1 MRPINEDLKGRFE
14 SPLQTAANNT
24 DPRLSALLSRDTI
37 PLTSGADLER
47 SVILETSGLTACS
60 VAVRR
65 PRAGREPDAVYAA
78 YIVYLLERCGTDC
91 EGGCEIH
98 VPKQDIRSV
107 CGKYAVEA
115 KDAEND
121 FIITLT
127 KQGESHGAGSCEVA
141 DA

>member
-1 MRPINEDLKGRFE
+1 MKGNIAVQKHKNEKLQDDGKLAYMIAWRDKRIAALEDLLRA
-14 SPLQTAANNT
+14 QTEA
-24 DPRLSALLSRDTI
+24 
-37 PLTSGADLER
+37 
-47 SVILETSGLTACS
+47 
-60 VAVRR
+60 
-65 PRAGREPDAVYAA
+65 DAVYAA

-98 VPKQDIRSV
+98 VPKQEIRSV